1 MNKPFYKAF
10 SEVCKS
16 QRLLI
21 NYEYMK
27 SVLDLR
33 YRLMF
38 CKTLVVFHCNQSV
51 RQDISP
57 STTQAYITC
66 ICI

>member
-27 SVLDLR
+27 SVLDSWTISQ
-33 YRLMF
+33 
-38 CKTLVVFHCNQSV
+38 TLEIPVNVL
-51 RQDISP
+51 
-57 STTQAYITC
+57 
-66 ICI
+66 